1 MQRALNHI
9 GTLTSAWRRSGSA
22 AALSAGVKPSRFAKS
37 IRRLQR
43 LAGGLLLLWSCAGCG
58 AEPAFTFADGDT
70 AALEDWHGRW
80 LVINYWAEWC
90 APCRDEIP
98 ELNALHRAQSEVA
111 VVGVNF
117 DGVSDDQLSALI
129 ARMGIE
135 FPVLTTDPRPHWGY
149 DAPSALPM
157 TVLITPD
164 GAFYKRMLGP
174 QTQASLQAAMQ

>member
-1 MQRALNHI
+1 MHRALNHI
-9 GTLTSAWRRSGSA
+9 GTLTSSRRRSDA
-22 AALSAGVKPSRFAKS
+22 AATQSAGAKPSRFAKS

-43 LAGGLLLLWSCAGCG
+43 LAGGLLLLWGCG
-58 AEPAFTFADGDT
+58 AEPAFTFADGGT
-70 AALEDWHGRW
+70 AAPEDWHGRW
-80 LVINYWAEWC
+80 LLINYWAEWC

-98 ELNALHRAQSEVA
+98 ELNALHRTQPEVA

-117 DGVSDDQLSALI
+117 DSVSDDQLSALI

-135 FPVLTTDPRPHWGY
+135 FPVLTRDPRPHWGY

-157 TVLITPD
+157 TVLIAPN
-164 GAFYKRMLGP
+164 GAFHKRMLGP